1 MLCLTEM
8 NKGIGYLILGAIL
21 LLNYFNIIKS
31 GVDLF
36 AAIALMGYGFY
47 KVGGINWLID
57 LFKKKEQ

>member
-1 MLCLTEM
+1 MFCLTEM
-8 NKGIGYLILGAIL
+8 NKGIGFLLLGAIL
-21 LLNYFNIIKS
+21 LLNYLSIIK

-47 KVGGINWLID
+47 KIGGVSWLID